1 MVSDID
7 QKAINTIRT
16 LAADVVFKAD
26 SGHPGAPMGL
36 APIAHTLF
44 TQFLRANPKNPY
56 FINRDRF
63 LLSNGHACA
72 LQYIL
77 LHFLGYNLTMEDLK
91 QFRQVGSK

>member
-1 MVSDID
+1 MVSAID
-7 QKAINTIRT
+7 QKSINNIRT
-16 LAADVVFKAD
+16 LAADVVRNAD

-44 TQFLRANPKNPY
+44 TEFLHANPKNPY

-63 LLSNGHACA
+63 LLSNGHACV

-77 LHFLGYNLTMEDLK
+77 LHFLGYDLSIDDLK
-91 QFRQVGSK
+91 QFRQLGSK